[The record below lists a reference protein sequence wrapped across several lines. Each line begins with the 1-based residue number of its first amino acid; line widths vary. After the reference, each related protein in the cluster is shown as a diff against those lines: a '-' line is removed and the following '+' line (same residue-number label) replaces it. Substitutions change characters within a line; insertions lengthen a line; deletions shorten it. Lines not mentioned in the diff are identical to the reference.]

1 MSFIDSYQKSW
12 ALRYIREAK
21 AELTAAQSI
30 PYMASSLILEGIR
43 KAQAAVYY
51 SLGDPASAELI
62 VHEALE
68 NKHVVNDPVLKF
80 LVEMEQ
86 AVQMVAMTPE
96 SERDR
101 ALKEAVELVQVASEI
116 VNLFTGE
123 KTD

>member
-21 AELTAAQSI
+21 AELTAAQNT

-62 VHEALE
+62 VREALE
-68 NKHVVNDPVLKF
+68 DKQVVNDPVLKF
-80 LVEMEQ
+80 LVEMERT
-86 AVQMVAMTPE
+86 VQMVAMTPE
-96 SERDR
+96 SERDK
-101 ALKEAVELVQVASEI
+101 AMKEAIELV
-116 VNLFTGE
+116 
-123 KTD
+123 

>member
-21 AELTAAQSI
+21 AELTAAQST

-43 KAQAAVYY
+43 KAQVAVYY

-62 VHEALE
+62 VHETLE
-68 NKHVVNDPVLKF
+68 NKQVVNDPVLRF
-80 LVEMEQ
+80 LVEMERT
-86 AVQMVAMTPE
+86 VQMVAMTPE
-96 SERDR
+96 SERDK
-101 ALKEAVELVQVASEI
+101 AMKEAVELVQMASEI

-123 KTD
+123 ETD

>member
-1 MSFIDSYQKSW
+1 
-12 ALRYIREAK
+12 
-21 AELTAAQSI
+21 
-30 PYMASSLILEGIR
+30 MASSLILEGIR

>member
-1 MSFIDSYQKSW
+1 MSFIDSYQKNW

-21 AELTAAQSI
+21 AEITAAQNT
-30 PYMASSLILEGIR
+30 PYMASSLILEGVR

-68 NKHVVNDPVLKF
+68 NQQVVTDPVLRF
-80 LVEMEQ
+80 LVEMERT
-86 AVQMVAMTPE
+86 VQIVAMTPE
-96 SERDR
+96 SERDK
-101 ALKEAVELVQVASEI
+101 AMKEAVELVQMASEI
-116 VNLFTGE
+116 VSLFTGE